1 MFHFVQLDP
10 RKPVFPL
17 VPTLG
22 IEVSVSALADK
33 CGLGNIDPQHGCGR
47 NTPAHVQQDGA
58 AIEAAMHWPL
68 PPAGAALAT
77 TRPDLDSIGAMAVL
91 ALRAEGHVFS
101 RETLDRI
108 AAIAVADCFAG
119 GKWAPRPLP
128 TPVAPW
134 PNGAASLSDTP
145 SLAHV
150 ASICSPMGDQPRH
163 AFGRRV
169 AVVAAWLIGGDEP
182 TNEQCDLAAIA
193 AVTIARDHGIVGTG
207 EIGAAMRA
215 ILAEARRDV
224 DARRVDMALAV
235 ADGRIT
241 ITLPTGETVRAV
253 DGEDGGDFDRPA
265 YAIVRG
271 SHAGALAVGYC
282 VAPVVVATHPS
293 FTWDSGVTTPKTTI
307 AFFDPPGIKTIT
319 ALRDRLNRLEC
330 ATRAEHTALA
340 WSSAGWADGPFDR
353 ALMGCSRAC
362 RASEV
367 PDLSEL
373 RRLVAELPSEPDALS
388 EETRETLAIL
398 ESGGGWGGNLTS
410 GILGSPLG
418 RRSSLSEEEIVEI
431 VEIVRAAI

>member
-10 RKPVFPL
+10 RKPV
-17 VPTLG
+17 VPPSTLG
-22 IEVSVSALADK
+22 IEVTVPEIAERCA
-33 CGLGNIDPQHGCGR
+33 LGNIDPQHGCGR
-47 NTPAHVQQDGA
+47 NTPAHVQCDGA

-68 PPAGAALAT
+68 PPDGAALAT
-77 TRPDLDSIGAMAVL
+77 TRADLDSIGAMAVL

-101 RETLDRI
+101 RETIDRVT
-108 AAIAVADCFAG
+108 AVGAADCFAG

-128 TPVAPW
+128 TPAAPW
-134 PNGAASLSDTP
+134 PRGAASLSDTR
-145 SLAHV
+145 SCAHV

-169 AVVAAWLIGGDEP
+169 AVTAAWLIGGDEP

-235 ADGRIT
+235 EDGRIQ
-241 ITLPTGETVRAV
+241 IALPTGETVRAV
-253 DGEDGGDFDRPA
+253 SGEDGNDFDRPA

-271 SHAGALAVGYC
+271 SHVGALAIGYC
-282 VAPVVVATHPS
+282 VAPVVVAMHPA
-293 FTWDSGVTTPKTTI
+293 FTWGSGVTSPKTTI
-307 AFFDPPGIKTIT
+307 AFFDPPGIETMTSI
-319 ALRDRLNRLEC
+319 RDGLNRAEC

-353 ALMGCSRAC
+353 ELMVCSLAC
-362 RASEV
+362 RAGEA
-367 PDLSEL
+367 PDLAEL
-373 RRLVAELPSEPDALS
+373 RRLTAELPGEPDALS
-388 EETRETLAIL
+388 EETRETLVIL
-398 ESGGGWGGNLTS
+398 ESGGGWGGNLAS
-410 GILGSPLG
+410 GILGSPQG
-418 RRSSLSEEEIVEI
+418 RASALTEEQIVA
-431 VEIVRAAI
+431 IVRGAL